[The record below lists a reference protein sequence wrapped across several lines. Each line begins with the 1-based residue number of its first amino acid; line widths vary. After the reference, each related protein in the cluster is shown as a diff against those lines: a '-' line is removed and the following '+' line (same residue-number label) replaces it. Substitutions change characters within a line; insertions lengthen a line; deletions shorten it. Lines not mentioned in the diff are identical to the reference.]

1 VLLMICPLWFILWK
15 YLGGEWFDQRGV
27 WLRLAKAQ
35 DVLVYFN
42 FEDCTVNFVVESL
55 EKDIAN

>member
-1 VLLMICPLWFILWK
+1 MICTFGSFF
-15 YLGGEWFDQRGV
+15 GGTSAVSGSIDQRGV

-42 FEDCTVNFVVESL
+42 FEYGTISFVVESI
-55 EKDIAN
+55 EEDIAN